1 MDRRQPWAEDRARTI
16 IAEHKS
22 LRGALLPMLHAL
34 QEEFGFIHKDA
45 IQILANELNITRAE
59 VHGVASFYHD
69 FRREVPGR
77 HVIKVCRA
85 ESCQAMGADDL
96 VEHAKSRLGVDM
108 GGTTD
113 DKAFTLEAVYCLGNC
128 ALSPAVMI
136 DETLYGR
143 VSNDRFDEIVS
154 KPAETAE

>member
-1 MDRRQPWAEDRARTI
+1 MDRRQPWAEDRARAV
-16 IAEHKS
+16 IAEHKAM
-22 LRGALLPMLHAL
+22 RGALLPMLHAL

-45 IQILANELNITRAE
+45 IQLLADALNITRAE

-69 FRREVPGR
+69 FRREMPGR
-77 HVIKVCRA
+77 HVIKLCRA

-113 DKAFTLEAVYCLGNC
+113 DKTFTLEAVYCLGNC

-143 VSNDRFDEIVS
+143 VSNDRFDEIVAR
-154 KPAETAE
+154 PAEAAE